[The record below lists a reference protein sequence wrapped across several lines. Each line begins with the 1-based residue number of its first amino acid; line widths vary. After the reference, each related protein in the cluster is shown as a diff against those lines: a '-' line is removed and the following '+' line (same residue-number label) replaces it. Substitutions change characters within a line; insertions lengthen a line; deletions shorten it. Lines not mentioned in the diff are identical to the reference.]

1 MAAPTGCAQLHGVID
16 DDTIS
21 VRLDGARHHSRDR
34 RGHAR
39 TDAFHGGLRKSIAY
53 TLSFHVRWTVTE
65 YEHPSGEAP
74 VLSFLQT
81 LTGDAKAEAIALVRI
96 ITERG
101 NVLREPLSKAL
112 GSGLF
117 ELRGQRSG
125 VRIFY
130 TFQPSRV
137 IVLLDGIVKKRGDI
151 PPAVL
156 ARVRRFCREVAS

>member
-1 MAAPTGCAQLHGVID
+1 M
-16 DDTIS
+16 
-21 VRLDGARHHSRDR
+21 
-34 RGHAR
+34 
-39 TDAFHGGLRKSIAY
+39 
-53 TLSFHVRWTVTE
+53 LSFHGRWTVTE
-65 YEHPSGEAP
+65 YEHPSGEVP

-81 LTGDAKAEAIALVRI
+81 LRDDAKAEAIALVRI
-96 ITERG
+96 VTERG

-117 ELRGQRSG
+117 ELRGRRSG

-130 TFQPSRV
+130 TFRLGRV

-156 ARVRRFCREVAS
+156 ARVRRFCKEVMS

>member
-1 MAAPTGCAQLHGVID
+1 M
-16 DDTIS
+16 
-21 VRLDGARHHSRDR
+21 
-34 RGHAR
+34 
-39 TDAFHGGLRKSIAY
+39 
-53 TLSFHVRWTVTE
+53 LSFHVRWTVTE
-65 YEHPSGEAP
+65 YEHPSGEVP

-81 LTGDAKAEAIALVRI
+81 LRDDAKAEAIALVRI
-96 ITERG
+96 VTERG

-117 ELRGQRSG
+117 ELRGRRSG

-130 TFQPSRV
+130 TFRSGRV

-156 ARVRRFCREVAS
+156 ARVRRFCKEVMS

>member
-1 MAAPTGCAQLHGVID
+1 M
-16 DDTIS
+16 
-21 VRLDGARHHSRDR
+21 
-34 RGHAR
+34 
-39 TDAFHGGLRKSIAY
+39 
-53 TLSFHVRWTVTE
+53 LSFHVRWTVTE

-96 ITERG
+96 VTERG

-117 ELRGQRSG
+117 ELRGQRTG

-130 TFQPSRV
+130 TFRPGRV
-137 IVLLDGIVKKRGDI
+137 IVLLDGIIKKRGDI

>member
-1 MAAPTGCAQLHGVID
+1 M
-16 DDTIS
+16 
-21 VRLDGARHHSRDR
+21 
-34 RGHAR
+34 
-39 TDAFHGGLRKSIAY
+39 
-53 TLSFHVRWTVTE
+53 LSFHVRWTVTE
-65 YEHPSGEAP
+65 YEHPSGEVP

-81 LTGDAKAEAIALVRI
+81 LRDEAKAEAIALVRI
-96 ITERG
+96 VTERG

-117 ELRGQRSG
+117 ELRGRRSG

-130 TFQPSRV
+130 TFRPGRV

-156 ARVRRFCREVAS
+156 ARARRFCKEAML